1 MAGFLCIG
9 NTVFCLWSL
18 GLFILR
24 QASVLVWLQMQSLNI
39 SACFEHQTEHFPNQK
54 SIRNWHCLIEEFYHG
69 VGMLF
74 SLTVGRRASLLTWGL
89 ERATAEAGSVTMRI
103 HQQLTLWQTGRSPEE
118 GVCNLETAA
127 LTAELVC
134 GLCKGRFIPSPAL
147 CRVPSHRSST
157 FGQSVE
163 ERFAPNASTT
173 SFRALRVFTR
183 DKLNNS
189 HSVQAHQHPLLPAGA
204 PGTAGKDIPKAAR
217 CARHP
222 LISQGFKSE
231 KNTQAFAC
239 WCFLPIQ
246 IWSCRMRAQEP
257 WSHQALQNLCSEKL
271 AFDQQAAL
279 AYPG

>member
-1 MAGFLCIG
+1 MSGCYFHWQWVGGPLCWHG
-9 NTVFCLWSL
+9 GWSEQRQRL
-18 GLFILR
+18 DLLLCGSTSNLPFDR
-24 QASVLVWLQMQSLNI
+24 QADPQRRVSVTWRLQ
-39 SACFEHQTEHFPNQK
+39 H
-54 SIRNWHCLIEEFYHG
+54 
-69 VGMLF
+69 
-74 SLTVGRRASLLTWGL
+74 SLLSW
-89 ERATAEAGSVTMRI
+89 SVA
-103 HQQLTLWQTGRSPEE
+103 
-118 GVCNLETAA
+118 CA
-127 LTAELVC
+127 
-134 GLCKGRFIPSPAL
+134 RFIPSPAL

-189 HSVQAHQHPLLPAGA
+189 HFVQAHQHPLLPAGA
-204 PGTAGKDIPKAAR
+204 PGTAGKDNPKAAR

-231 KNTQAFAC
+231 QNTQAFAC